1 MVLGETLMVLE
12 GKAEAFANA
21 DREILTKWELAGPAL
36 YVALQPTLNKSVE
49 QCPKKTGT
57 LAGSGRIDPPETEG
71 DLTYCTIGYHTPYA
85 LRQHED
91 LTYSHPAKSRLSVAT
106 QSAIA
111 KYGSTKTKWFK
122 NVRVSQAGKK
132 AKYLEDPLR
141 EDLDIIP
148 DRYRQA
154 LESIS

>member
-49 QCPKKTGT
+49 QCPKKTTT
-57 LAGSGRIDPPETEG
+57 LAGSGRIDLPITEG
-71 DLTYCTIGYHTPYA
+71 NLTYCTMGYHTAYA
-85 LRQHED
+85 LRIHED
-91 LTYSHPAKSRLSVAT
+91 LTIAHPSHIDPETRMPYNCS
-106 QSAIA
+106 
-111 KYGSTKTKWFK
+111 G
-122 NVRVSQAGKK
+122 K